1 LSNPANRP
9 TTPSSPNRPSRS
21 TVVNDWN
28 RALMIGMTNVS
39 RNRARNGA
47 SRIHGARFCA
57 LVAFVL
63 VRNAGVPPAGRPVDR
78 GVVACWVIVPS

>member
-1 LSNPANRP
+1 
-9 TTPSSPNRPSRS
+9 
-21 TVVNDWN
+21 
-28 RALMIGMTNVS
+28 MIGMTNVS

-63 VRNAGVPPAGRPVDR
+63 VRNAAVRRPVDR
-78 GVVACWVIVPS
+78 CDRRVVVCWVIVPS